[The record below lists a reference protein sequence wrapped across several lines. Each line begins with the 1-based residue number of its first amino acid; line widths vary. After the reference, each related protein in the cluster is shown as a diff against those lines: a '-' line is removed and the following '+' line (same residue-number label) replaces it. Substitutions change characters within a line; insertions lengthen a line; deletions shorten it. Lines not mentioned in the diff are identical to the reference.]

1 MAKTLLEMAG
11 ADLTPANLDDA
22 TLLLIDCQNEYRS
35 GGLSL
40 PGVDMAIDEIGILLA
55 AARSAGT
62 PIIHVA
68 HKGRAGSLFDRDAD
82 NGALMNEATPQ
93 GEETIIEKELPNAFA
108 GTDLAATLDA
118 AGRKK
123 LIVAG
128 FMTHMCISATVRS
141 ALDHGYFSTV
151 VASACATR
159 DLPALDG
166 SILAAADLHH
176 ACLVGLSDRFAV
188 IANNTAFVN

>member
-11 ADLTPANLDDA
+11 ADLTPANLNDA

-35 GGLSL
+35 GGLPL
-40 PGVDMAIDEIGILLA
+40 PGVDAAINEVGILLA
-55 AARSAGT
+55 AARSGGA

-82 NGALMNEATPQ
+82 NGALMKEAAPQ
-93 GEETIIEKELPNAFA
+93 GDEALIEKALPNAFA
-108 GTDLAATLDA
+108 GTELAAMLEAT
-118 AGRKK
+118 GRKQ
-123 LIVAG
+123 LVVAG
-128 FMTHMCISATVRS
+128 FMTHMCISSTVRS

-166 SILAAADLHH
+166 SVMPAADLHH
-176 ACLVGLSDRFAV
+176 ACLIGLSDRFAV
-188 IANNTAFVN
+188 IATDTAFVN